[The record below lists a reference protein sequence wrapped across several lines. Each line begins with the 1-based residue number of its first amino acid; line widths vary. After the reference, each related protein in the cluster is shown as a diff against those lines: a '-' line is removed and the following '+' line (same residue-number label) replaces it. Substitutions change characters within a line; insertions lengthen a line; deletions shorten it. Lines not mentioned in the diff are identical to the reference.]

1 MIFWQKNQS
10 VWKQCDK
17 DLSISE

>member
-17 DLSISE
+17 DLSISA